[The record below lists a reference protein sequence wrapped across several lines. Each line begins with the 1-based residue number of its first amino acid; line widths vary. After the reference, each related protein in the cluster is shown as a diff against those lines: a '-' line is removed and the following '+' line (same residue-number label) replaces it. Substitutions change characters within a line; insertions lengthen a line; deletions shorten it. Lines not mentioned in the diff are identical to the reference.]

1 MLNKI
6 RLSNSDPKLR
16 KSYIQMIFSLIIK
29 FISMGVSFISVP
41 VILNFVSYENYGIY
55 LALTSS
61 FALINILDI
70 GLGDGLRNKFA
81 EAKTKGDLHLAK
93 TYVSTTYIVNFF
105 LSILI
110 IFIYFIYENHITW
123 SNILNISPNRNN
135 EIKLIARILII
146 ATALQFFLQAFLNIL
161 KGDQKYITYSI
172 IGFIL
177 NLFSILTIFILI
189 SFGYKGSLYY
199 LALAFFVVPNISL
212 LIINFSY
219 FLKFYREV
227 SPSFKY
233 VKLNIVK
240 SLSLL
245 SFKFFVINIM
255 SVISLQSINLI
266 VIRNFKPSAVVD
278 FNLLFKYYFLL
289 ISIAF
294 IIFNPIWSTFTESI
308 VKGDVEWTKNLL
320 KKSLKSSMLLT
331 LIVPIMIF
339 IANPFISLWS
349 GTTFNSS
356 FSTNILFGT
365 WVILVVLSEPYKMMI
380 KGSGQLD
387 MYLIY
392 SIVFTAIQ
400 ILLSII
406 LIKYFNQNSN
416 GILLACIVTQL
427 MFLLFFYNK
436 TVNILLKIQL

>member
-219 FLKFYREV
+219 FLKFSRQRAE
-227 SPSFKY
+227 
-233 VKLNIVK
+233 
-240 SLSLL
+240 
-245 SFKFFVINIM
+245 
-255 SVISLQSINLI
+255 
-266 VIRNFKPSAVVD
+266 
-278 FNLLFKYYFLL
+278 LF
-289 ISIAF
+289 
-294 IIFNPIWSTFTESI
+294 
-308 VKGDVEWTKNLL
+308 
-320 KKSLKSSMLLT
+320 
-331 LIVPIMIF
+331 
-339 IANPFISLWS
+339 
-349 GTTFNSS
+349 
-356 FSTNILFGT
+356 
-365 WVILVVLSEPYKMMI
+365 
-380 KGSGQLD
+380 
-387 MYLIY
+387 
-392 SIVFTAIQ
+392 
-400 ILLSII
+400 
-406 LIKYFNQNSN
+406 
-416 GILLACIVTQL
+416 
-427 MFLLFFYNK
+427 
-436 TVNILLKIQL
+436 